1 MITKSL
7 FTALAALLVLLLASA
22 AHAQPVDEPP
32 AGDETT
38 TVEVE
43 ESMEEPAAPPPP
55 VDTDYPDSE
64 PEPDPEPT
72 EKETTASAAQ
82 QEPGH
87 EKGITLVKAGWGN
100 MRLFGILHAQLAASD
115 LADTADAR
123 HTEFRLARM
132 DLILEGNFWNKK
144 IGYFIEGDMA
154 NVAGFLLDARVS
166 IMPLEGFEIRIGRFI
181 PDFTYYMPASKSGL
195 MTIDYPLV
203 TSSVAPWHQVGM
215 EIMFQHKYFDII
227 GGVFNGMRFKLGTTR
242 DALGRTTVISTP
254 EMAEGYTG
262 ATWENLSD
270 DNMGKDLLFRFLV
283 KPAKGLSLCGYVYY
297 GMPRYSWYDPGRGKF
312 TDETA
317 NMILYGFEAR
327 YLGDKFNILA
337 EYSMRR
343 IYYPDGA
350 TWFNADER
358 TFPGVS
364 PDPLVSHGAY
374 LHAGYRFISML
385 EIMLRGDYFDADL
398 DSDLGQE
405 IWGTLGLNWYLDGI
419 HTRMTL
425 EYILKAKQRWEDPE
439 APAQDLE
446 AERYIDHGVTFQL
459 ALFL

>member
-132 DLILEGNFWNKK
+132 NLVLAGNFWNKK
-144 IGYFIEGDMA
+144 IGYYIEGDMA
-154 NVAGFLLDARVS
+154 NVAGFLLDARIS
-166 IMPLEGFEIRIGRFI
+166 IKPVQGLEIRIGRFI
-181 PDFTYYMPASKSGL
+181 PDFTYFMPACKSGL
-195 MTIDYPLV
+195 MAIDYPLV
-203 TSSVAPWHQVGM
+203 TSSLAPWHQVGL
-215 EIMFQHKYFDII
+215 EIMFQHKYFDIVA
-227 GGVFNGMRFKLGTTR
+227 GVFNGMRFKKTMDPTSN
-242 DALGRTTVISTP
+242 VISTP

-270 DNMGKDLLFRFLV
+270 DNMGKDLLFKLLV
-283 KPAKGLSLCGYVYY
+283 KPVKGLALGSYVYY
-297 GMPRYSWYDPGRGKF
+297 GMPQYSWRDTGINEL
-312 TDETA
+312 TDEMA
-317 NMILYGFEAR
+317 NMILYGFEVL
-327 YLGDKFNILA
+327 YLSDKFNILFECA
-337 EYSMRR
+337 MRR
-343 IYYPDGA
+343 LYYPDGA
-350 TWFNADER
+350 TFLLYNEEG
-358 TFPGVS
+358 PGYPAVS

-405 IWGTLGLNWYLDGI
+405 IWGMLGLNWYLDGI
-419 HTRMTL
+419 HARMTL
-425 EYILKAKQRWEDPE
+425 EYILKARQRWEDPD
-439 APAQDLE
+439 APEEDLE
-446 AERYIDHGVTFQL
+446 TEYYVDHGVYFQL